1 MSEQWIS
8 GKIITGRA
16 MDSKGSRPAHRTCVS
31 VPSSMMIR
39 PVSGSNCTCGAS
51 DGRTAAASAA
61 SRDSSNSARSAA
73 EVVVA
78 RRFFFFR
85 RAALQQ
91 RNVQHYK
98 LRLDGERARARE
110 RERERERGSEG
121 ASEGARER
129 EEERERWR
137 ATHEPIDFIGLP
149 RRLPFA
155 ITSASVIVGSIC
167 TAAIEAG
174 AAAAAA
180 FAPAMAF
187 PLLGDVPAARI
198 AVDARCARAAP
209 FSPGETAACAPLAA
223 RLSDRSALAL
233 AAAALRP
240 RLGI

>member
-98 LRLDGERARARE
+98 LRLDGARARARE
-110 RERERERGSEG
+110 REREGARERARERGSGRKKERG
-121 ASEGARER
+121 GEQHTSPSISSACHAACPSRSLRQASSWAPSVRQRSRLVLPPPLHLLLLWLFLCWAMCQPLGLLSTPAVP
-129 EEERERWR
+129 
-137 ATHEPIDFIGLP
+137 EPLLSRP
-149 RRLPFA
+149 ARLPPA
-155 ITSASVIVGSIC
+155 HHSPLVC
-167 TAAIEAG
+167 PTA
-174 AAAAAA
+174 
-180 FAPAMAF
+180 
-187 PLLGDVPAARI
+187 R
-198 AVDARCARAAP
+198 
-209 FSPGETAACAPLAA
+209 
-223 RLSDRSALAL
+223 RSH
-233 AAAALRP
+233 
-240 RLGI
+240 